1 MNVILLSRVAN
12 LGDLGEEVSVKG
24 GYARNYLIPQGM
36 AVRASAANRE
46 VFESR
51 RSELEA
57 AANELLG
64 GAQGRADKLNGQVL
78 TMTVKAGEEG
88 KLYGS
93 VGTTD
98 IADGLTAMGFE
109 VAKAEV
115 MMPEGVIR
123 SLGTYDVTLQ
133 LHSDVTAEVQ
143 VNVVEE

>member
-12 LGDLGEEVSVKG
+12 LGDLGEEVTVKG

-51 RSELEA
+51 RAELEA

-64 GAQGRADKLNGQVL
+64 GAEGRAAKLNGQVL

-93 VGTTD
+93 VGTSD

-123 SLGTYDVTLQ
+123 SLGTYEVTLQ
-133 LHSDVTAEVQ
+133 LHSDVTADVT

>member
-36 AVRASAANRE
+36 AVRATAANRE

-51 RSELEA
+51 RAELEA

-64 GAQGRADKLNGQVL
+64 GAQNRANALNGQVL
-78 TMTVKAGEEG
+78 TLTVKAGEEG

-98 IADGLTAMGFE
+98 IADGLTAMGLE

-123 SLGTYDVTLQ
+123 SLGTYDITLQ
-133 LHSDVTAEVQ
+133 LHSDVTADVQ